1 MHNTNPD
8 YNTGKLLVSRRPRSE
23 KKVATDYTTCAKCL
37 KTVTKAN
44 SYKHF
49 AKCINHQTK
58 GSNSYKFLGRYV
70 EGRIHATASDTL
82 SLVIFPVFKED
93 AIVHLIRY
101 DWLLILYGN
110 KLCLKHTAH
119 YQHNLIRARLRLVGR
134 LLYAAKEINPEVV
147 DLASLFAPEYIDT
160 IVKSIEVV
168 SRIDRLKNECGAPS
182 SALNL
187 VTYLKHIRK
196 VYESE
201 LAKKNDKEGLDRVTR
216 FKKVYK
222 NEMPDSIN
230 KIATEA
236 QSKVKRQKIVI
247 LPVTDD
253 IRRLVH
259 YLKVERKRCFQVLEH
274 CFNLSEWFN
283 GLKLVAAYL
292 LVFNRRRVGD
302 IQNILLSDLNRIEC
316 ISKKNDH
323 EEFNLLDDTGKKIAE
338 NFFKIEV
345 RGKRD
350 RTVSVI
356 AGADIIKEINLLI
369 RHRISANVP
378 TTNEYLF
385 GLPNKVDDR
394 IRVINICKE
403 MRSFS
408 VACGAEKPELL
419 RGTGLRKH
427 VATKCIELELNEN
440 ALGDVMKHM
449 GHSEKIHREIYQQPI
464 KSKTIVGVAKVL
476 EAVQGPVDM
485 DEEEDEMDD
494 VSDFIVIPSEAAGKE
509 PDNKSDEP
517 VFVSQPSCSHDI
529 NTSVEEDNLNDS
541 SGPST
546 RENPDIQRNF
556 DYGNQMVLNSVSND
570 NDNKKECRKTSEIT
584 GNFIFNIQF
593 VHKFLSYNFDFSFVL
608 L

>member
-1 MHNTNPD
+1 
-8 YNTGKLLVSRRPRSE
+8 
-23 KKVATDYTTCAKCL
+23 
-37 KTVTKAN
+37 
-44 SYKHF
+44 
-49 AKCINHQTK
+49 
-58 GSNSYKFLGRYV
+58 
-70 EGRIHATASDTL
+70 
-82 SLVIFPVFKED
+82 
-93 AIVHLIRY
+93 
-101 DWLLILYGN
+101 
-110 KLCLKHTAH
+110 
-119 YQHNLIRARLRLVGR
+119 
-134 LLYAAKEINPEVV
+134 
-147 DLASLFAPEYIDT
+147 
-160 IVKSIEVV
+160 
-168 SRIDRLKNECGAPS
+168 
-182 SALNL
+182 
-187 VTYLKHIRK
+187 
-196 VYESE
+196 
-201 LAKKNDKEGLDRVTR
+201 
-216 FKKVYK
+216 
-222 NEMPDSIN
+222 MPDSIN

-236 QSKVKRQKIVI
+236 QSKLKRQKIVI
-247 LPVTDD
+247 LPVTED

-274 CFNLSEWFN
+274 YFNLSEWLN

-323 EEFNLLDDTGKKIAE
+323 EEFNLLDDIGKKIAE
-338 NFFKIEV
+338 KFFKIEV

-356 AGADIIKEINLLI
+356 AGADVIKEINLLI
-369 RHRISANVP
+369 RHRISVNVP
-378 TTNEYLF
+378 ATNEYLF

-408 VACGAEKPELL
+408 VLCGAEKPELL

-427 VATKCIELELNEN
+427 VATKCIELELNDN

-485 DEEEDEMDD
+485 DEEENEMDD
-494 VSDFIVIPSEAAGKE
+494 VSDFIVIPSEAAEKE
-509 PDNKSDEP
+509 SDNKSDEP

-546 RENPDIQRNF
+546 RENLDIQLNL

-570 NDNKKECRKTSEIT
+570 NDNKKICRKTSEIT
-584 GNFIFNIQF
+584 ETIQKKRWTKTEVDIVTSAFKYNLESGTLPSLEDIDDLQEKYPCMMARSRESIKTWVWTKNNSKKQPDKLRVIKNQPVRFNLKKLI
-593 VHKFLSYNFDFSFVL
+593 KKSNL
-608 L
+608 LPSSA